1 MLLVYEYV
9 YNFLVKKFP
18 DWNRKKNSLSAVNI
32 IKSEKFFNLVFGNW

>member
-32 IKSEKFFNLVFGNW
+32 IKSKEIFKFGFW